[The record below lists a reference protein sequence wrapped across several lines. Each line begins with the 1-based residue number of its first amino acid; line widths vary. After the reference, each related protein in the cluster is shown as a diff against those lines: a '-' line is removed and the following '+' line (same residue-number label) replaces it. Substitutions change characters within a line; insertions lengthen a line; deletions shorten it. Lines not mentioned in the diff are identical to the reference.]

1 MIYFTRT
8 PGVSPKKVTRHVTL
22 EVKMNI
28 HPTVHRSHPKAE
40 VPSNEA
46 LLLGK
51 RWSWELV
58 SMVEL
63 FDDAT
68 SRICRTILLWQF
80 QRSFGAIWPGILYD
94 IVWYCSFFQD
104 PTHNDLQWSLNTSS
118 WSYWVTPS
126 ERLWGTLSRLGFL
139 SGCINTCHIPNKWI
153 NSCITLHEEKKGLQI
168 TMCLMIMVR
177 SWTNTKKG

>member
-8 PGVSPKKVTRHVTL
+8 AGVSPKKVTRHVTL
-22 EVKMNI
+22 EVKMN

-58 SMVEL
+58 SMVDIAWWCHL
-63 FDDAT
+63 QNLQNYT
-68 SRICRTILLWQF
+68 PLTISKIVWSHLA
-80 QRSFGAIWPGILYD
+80 GD
-94 IVWYCSFFQD
+94 TVWYCMILTSFFQD
-104 PTHNDLQWSLNTSS
+104 LTHNDLQWSLNTSS

-153 NSCITLHEEKKGLQI
+153 NSCITLSEEKKGLQI

>member
-8 PGVSPKKVTRHVTL
+8 PGVSPKKVTRHVTS

-28 HPTVHRSHPKAE
+28 DTTDHRSHPKAE
-40 VPSNEA
+40 IPSNEA

-58 SMVEL
+58 SMVDIAWWCHL
-63 FDDAT
+63 HNLQNYT
-68 SRICRTILLWQF
+68 LLTISKIVWSHLA
-80 QRSFGAIWPGILYD
+80 GD
-94 IVWYCSFFQD
+94 TVWYCMILTSFFRD

-126 ERLWGTLSRLGFL
+126 ERLWVTLSRLGFL
-139 SGCINTCHIPNKWI
+139 PWVYQHLPYPKQVNQF
-153 NSCITLHEEKKGLQI
+153 LHHSIWRKKR
-168 TMCLMIMVR
+168 T
-177 SWTNTKKG
+177 TNNHVLDDHG